1 MHSMEQIQIAKN
13 VAFLQTEMV
22 EFIKVEIRPEEPDSI
37 YVYGLWYDLDDHYKP
52 DMSAPMLQRYARV
65 TNGKIDLVDGV

>member
-1 MHSMEQIQIAKN
+1 MLSMEQIQIAKN

-22 EFIKVEIRPEEPDSI
+22 EFIKVEIREEEPESI

-52 DMSAPMLQRYARV
+52 DITAPMLQRYARV

>member
-1 MHSMEQIQIAKN
+1 MHSMEKIQIAKN

-22 EFIKVEIRPEEPDSI
+22 EFIKVEIRPEETDSI
-37 YVYGLWYDLDDHYKP
+37 YVYGLWYDLDDHYRP
-52 DMSAPMLQRYARV
+52 DMNAPMLQRFVRV

>member
-1 MHSMEQIQIAKN
+1 MHSMEKIQTAKN

-37 YVYGLWYDLDDHYKP
+37 YVYGLWYDLDDQYKT
-52 DMSAPMLQRYARV
+52 DMSVPMLQRFVRV